1 MNLIHNLK
9 SLLVQ
14 TKYNILESGQIK
26 SFSPQLSDCIDIIL
40 ETNNNFIC
48 FKDIWTHNNLTQE
61 ILDCYLSEQINSII
75 KSNTTLGKKFI
86 FVLLVKNTYVNYD
99 NNILNIKNIHIIK
112 KINKN
117 KLIKEISYFLYSN
130 NIFYFEPDNSI
141 IMLE

>member
-99 NNILNIKNIHIIK
+99 NNILNKKNIHIIK